1 MKPNTVRL
9 ATSRSPLSK
18 AGLLTLA
25 VASLSYTASAATV
38 NIDFNSTQNGGG
50 ITYSGLA
57 AAPDTAGAGALWN
70 GFSNNTFGNIPNLGG
85 TNLLDSTGAVTTVGI
100 TVGTH
105 GGGYSGSG
113 NALLNDYLYLEG
125 AATSSSFTLSG
136 LSASD
141 SYNVYIYSTG
151 DVSGQGG
158 AFSFGATTLT
168 TSANPRDGTNFILGN
183 NYVVFSGVTPDGTGS
198 ATFNWV
204 FNGVSANSST
214 ALNGIQIVSVAV
226 PEPSAASLLIGSLG
240 MGLLVRRRRK

>member
-1 MKPNTVRL
+1 MKNTIMKNSIIIAV
-9 ATSRSPLSK
+9 ATTR
-18 AGLLTLA
+18 LLTLA

-50 ITYSGLA
+50 PTYSGLA
-57 AAPDTAGAGALWN
+57 VAPDTAGAGAQWN
-70 GFSNNTFGNIPNLGG
+70 GFSNNSFANIPNLGG
-85 TNLLDSTGAVTTVGI
+85 TNLLDSTGVATTI
-100 TVGTH
+100 DLTVGTH

-113 NALLNDYLYLEG
+113 NALLNDYLYLQSG
-125 AATSSSFTLSG
+125 GTSSSFTLSG
-136 LSASD
+136 LSASEKYD
-141 SYNVYIYSTG
+141 VYIYSTG

-183 NYVVFSGVTPDGTGS
+183 NYVVFNGVTPDGTGS

-204 FNGVSANSST
+204 FNGVSATSSSG
-214 ALNGIQIVSVAV
+214 LNGIQVEIV
-226 PEPSAASLLIGSLG
+226 PEPSAAFLLIGSLG